1 LEAFK
6 MRFNGLAL
14 IASAF
19 VLGACGGG
27 DKAPSTTD
35 SATAAPTPAT
45 TTPAPAT
52 GTVAKAPATG
62 KTVEVKMIGD
72 GTTYK
77 FEPADITINAGDNV
91 KWVMVTG
98 GPHNVAFD
106 PAEVQAAAKPQ
117 LMANMDNQ
125 MSELSGPLLS
135 NANETYEISFANVP
149 AGKYNYHCTPHLA
162 MNMKGTIT
170 VK

>member
-1 LEAFK
+1 
-6 MRFNGLAL
+6 MRFSKLAL
-14 IASAF
+14 IASAV

-27 DKAPSTTD
+27 DKSGTTTD
-35 SATAAPTPAT
+35 SATTAAPSTQTA
-45 TTPAPAT
+45 APAA
-52 GTVAKAPATG
+52 GAVAKAPATG

-77 FEPADITINAGDNV
+77 FEPADITIKAGDNV
-91 KWVMVTG
+91 KWTVVSMA
-98 GPHNVAFD
+98 PHNVAFD
-106 PAEVQAAAKPQ
+106 PAEVPAAAKPQ

-125 MSELSGPLLS
+125 MSELTGPLLQNVGES
-135 NANETYEISFANVP
+135 YEISFANIP
-149 AGKYNYHCTPHLA
+149 AGKYTYHCTPHLA

>member
-1 LEAFK
+1 

-14 IASAF
+14 IASAV

-27 DKAPSTTD
+27 DKTATTTD
-35 SATAAPTPAT
+35 SAATATTPSTPAAT
-45 TTPAPAT
+45 TPAT
-52 GTVAKAPATG
+52 GTVAKAPATV
-62 KTVEVKMIGD
+62 KTIEVKMTGD

-91 KWVMVTG
+91 KWTMVSG

-106 PAEVQAAAKPQ
+106 PAEIQAAAKPQ

-135 NANETYEISFANVP
+135 NVGETYEISFANVP
-149 AGKYNYHCTPHLA
+149 PGKYNYHCTPHLA
-162 MNMKGTIT
+162 MNMRGTIT

>member
-1 LEAFK
+1 

-14 IASAF
+14 IVGAV

-27 DKAPSTTD
+27 EKTGTPTD
-35 SATAAPTPAT
+35 SATTGSSATPAT
-45 TTPAPAT
+45 TPATGT

-62 KTVEVKMIGD
+62 KTHEVKMVGD

-77 FEPADITINAGDNV
+77 FEPENITIKAGDNI
-91 KWVMVTG
+91 KWVMVSG

-106 PAEVQAAAKPQ
+106 PAEVAPAAKPQ
-117 LMANMDNQ
+117 LMANMDGQ
-125 MSELSGPLLS
+125 MSELSGPVMS
-135 NANETYEISFANVP
+135 NPNEFYEISFANIP

-162 MNMKGTIT
+162 MNMRGTVT
-170 VK
+170 VTK

>member
-1 LEAFK
+1 

-14 IASAF
+14 IASAV

-27 DKAPSTTD
+27 DKNTTTTD
-35 SATAAPTPAT
+35 TATTATTPAT
-45 TTPAPAT
+45 TTPAPT

-91 KWVMVTG
+91 KWIMVSG

-106 PAEVQAAAKPQ
+106 PAEVSAEAKPQ
-117 LMANMDNQ
+117 LGANMDNQ
-125 MSELSGPLLS
+125 MGELMGPLLQ
-135 NANETYEISFANVP
+135 NANEGYEISFAGVP